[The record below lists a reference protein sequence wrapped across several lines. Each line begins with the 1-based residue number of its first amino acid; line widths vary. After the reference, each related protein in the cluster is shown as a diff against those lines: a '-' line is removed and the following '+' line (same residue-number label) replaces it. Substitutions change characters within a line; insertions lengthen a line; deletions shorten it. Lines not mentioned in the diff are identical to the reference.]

1 MIQHDFMQSL
11 ADTLEYV
18 LLEKLDMDGEG
29 AASRFEAWLAE
40 DPNIERKRERLQK
53 QLQTLKDVK
62 TRLESY

>member
-53 QLQTLKDVK
+53 QRQTLKDIK
-62 TRLESY
+62 TRLENY